1 MESHDQF
8 FEEKVVRLKTNVQ
21 SLMDDFIGTLQ
32 SFGEDIVVLK
42 KVVLQGSSLGFK
54 APSKIQV
61 VEPKD
66 FNGNWNAKELE
77 NYLWDM
83 TQLFKAIHI
92 PDGERVSITSMY
104 LTSDAKLWWCIKVED
119 DAKFGR
125 P

>member
-8 FEEKVVRLKTNVQ
+8 FEEKVVSLKTNVQ
-21 SLMDDFIGTLQ
+21 SLIDDFIGTLQ
-32 SFGEDIVVLK
+32 SFREDIIVLK
-42 KVVLQGSSLGFK
+42 KVVLQGSSLGSK

-61 VEPKD
+61 AKPKD

-83 TQLFKAIHI
+83 KQLFKAIHI
-92 PDGERVSITSMY
+92 PDGERVSITYMY
-104 LTSDAKLWWCIKVED
+104 LTSDVKLWWCIKVED